1 MDTENL
7 QSLRGAGIALAGSGL
22 LAAALM
28 HYHPH
33 GDDTAALI
41 RSSHGALLLLIMIQ
55 PAVLAL
61 VARALGWN
69 LLTAL
74 ALTFFAFGTLGAVLA
89 GTINGFVLPAMWAYP
104 EGEIASGVTD
114 LAWQMN
120 QASATLGAIAAG
132 FGIALY
138 GVALW
143 RSGWRIIGGT
153 GVFAGVVPA
162 ALLLTGVTDM
172 HFTGAILTYVTYLL
186 WQVALGIALFRQES
200 VSSPSNP

>member
-1 MDTENL
+1 MNTENL
-7 QSLRGAGIALAGSGL
+7 QSLRAAGLALAGSAL

-41 RSSHGALLLLIMIQ
+41 RSAHGGLLLLIMVQ
-55 PAVLAL
+55 PAVMGL

-74 ALTFFAFGTLGAVLA
+74 ALTLFTFGTFGAVLA
-89 GTINGFVLPAMWAYP
+89 GTINGFVMPALWEYP
-104 EGEIASGVTD
+104 EGEIANGVTD

-120 QASATLGAIAAG
+120 QALATLGAIAAG
-132 FGIALY
+132 IGIALF
-138 GVALW
+138 GAGLW
-143 RSGWRIIGGT
+143 RGGWRFLGGF
-153 GVFAGVVPA
+153 GLLAGTVPA
-162 ALLLTGVTDM
+162 VLLLSGITDM
-172 HFTGAILTYVTYLL
+172 HFTGAILTYVAYLM
-186 WQVALGIALFRQES
+186 WQVALGVALYRATG